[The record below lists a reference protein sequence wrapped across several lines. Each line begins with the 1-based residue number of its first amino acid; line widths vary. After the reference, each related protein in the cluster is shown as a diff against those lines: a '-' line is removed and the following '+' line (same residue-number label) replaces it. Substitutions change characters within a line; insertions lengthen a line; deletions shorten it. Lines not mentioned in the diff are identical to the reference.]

1 MIDPA
6 TPIIEESVTTTTE
19 PQIEQCTRSWLCML
33 RLHRRT
39 RWSKPFSRKST
50 GMISVFIGG
59 QLSANE
65 SVYWYQV
72 RECLGCGERE
82 ERSV

>member
-1 MIDPA
+1 MIDPT

-19 PQIEQCTRSWLCML
+19 PQIEQRTRSWLCVL

-39 RWSKPFSRKST
+39 RWSKPFPRKAI
-50 GMISVFIGG
+50 GIFSVILGG
-59 QLSANE
+59 TTTRSE
-65 SVYWYQV
+65 SELWYQV

>member
-1 MIDPA
+1 MIDN
-6 TPIIEESVTTTTE
+6 TETIIEEAVMRTE
-19 PQIEQCTRSWLCML
+19 PEIESRTRSWLCAL

-39 RWSKPFSRKST
+39 RWSKPFSRKATNAMVSIFGGGTST
-50 GMISVFIGG
+50 SEG
-59 QLSANE
+59 
-65 SVYWYQV
+65 VYWYQV